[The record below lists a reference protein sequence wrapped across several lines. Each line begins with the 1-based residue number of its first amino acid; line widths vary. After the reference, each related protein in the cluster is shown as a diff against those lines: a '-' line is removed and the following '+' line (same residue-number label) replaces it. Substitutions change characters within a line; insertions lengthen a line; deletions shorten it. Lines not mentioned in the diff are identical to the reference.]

1 MQSGL
6 ERVRI
11 VLVRPRGAGN
21 VGAAARAMMNCG
33 AGDLAIVRPRA
44 RLAAA
49 ERMAVHAR
57 DLVRGAQ
64 VVDDVATAVADCRMV
79 VGTTSRAGGYRAG
92 AEDLTAV
99 APALL
104 TQAEAG
110 PVAIL
115 FGPED
120 HGLSNT
126 DLRHCQRLCSIDT
139 SDEYASLNLAQAVLL
154 VCWELRR
161 AARLEAPR
169 PPAVAPAPA
178 AAVAALYDHLQEALL
193 RIGFLKAQN
202 PEHLMFALRALFG
215 RTTLTEHDVSIL
227 RGIARQMEW
236 AAGGRGAT
244 VEPMI
249 VGGEIAG
256 ASLPRSRPA
265 P

>member
-21 VGAAARAMMNCG
+21 VGAAARAMKNCG

-104 TQAEAG
+104 AQAEAG

-178 AAVAALYDHLQEALL
+178 AAGAALDDHLQVALL
-193 RIGFLKAQN
+193 RRGVLQAQS
-202 PEHLMFALRALFG
+202 PEQLRLALRGL
-215 RTTLTEHDVSIL
+215 
-227 RGIARQMEW
+227 ARQMDG
-236 AAGGRGAT
+236 AAAGRGAT

-249 VGGEIAG
+249 GGGEVAG